1 MTMNTDTFNPDD
13 FFRQITLRI
22 CGTLDMARGMMAC
35 CRYLGQFVP
44 ADELLLNYYDP
55 AIDLISTIA
64 RAGRRNYTG
73 EEVIIKLPDDFDGLE
88 FLANWP
94 RSQICNNPETDP
106 LNRIMVRVYG
116 MAECSLMQIFLE
128 TEEKKFGLGH
138 LTLVARGKN
147 RYRPGDLKIFNLLKE
162 PFSMASSNMLHHRRI
177 LSRRKTLENHNHYL
191 QDELFRLAGNTII
204 GARGGLKKVM
214 ENIRLVAP
222 RASTVLLTGETGV
235 GKDVL
240 ATAIH
245 KLSPRRQNPF
255 IKINCGA
262 IPENL
267 IDSELFGHEKG
278 AFTGAHANQPG
289 RFERAHSGTI
299 FLDEIGELPPD
310 AQVRLLRV
318 LQNGEFEPVGS
329 GTTRRVDTRIIAATN
344 RDLEARVEKGLF
356 REDLWFRLN
365 VFPIHIPPLRER
377 KEDMNA
383 LILHIIQKKAL
394 ELQLPVLPALAR
406 GELEK
411 LLDYPWPGNIR
422 ELENIIERA
431 LILCD
436 GDMVSIFPL
445 LCVPAPWSM
454 PESRSAERRLD
465 EVIRRHIKK
474 VLHETQGK
482 INGPGGAAE
491 ILDINPGTLR
501 NRMRKLKLPFGR
513 NQFYG
518 RTRE

>member
-1 MTMNTDTFNPDD
+1 MKMNTDTFDPND
-13 FFRQITLRI
+13 FFRQVTLKI
-22 CGTLDMARGMMAC
+22 CGTLNMGRAMMAC
-35 CRYLGQFVP
+35 CSYLRQFMP

-55 AIDLISTIA
+55 ALDLIRTIT
-64 RAGRRNYTG
+64 RADSRNYTG
-73 EEVIIKLPDDFDGLE
+73 EEEIIKIPDDFDVPE
-88 FLANWP
+88 YLAAWP
-94 RSQICNNPETDP
+94 RIQICNDPETDP
-106 LNRIMVRVYG
+106 LNRIMLRAYG
-116 MAECSLMQIFLE
+116 MKECSLMQMFLE
-128 TEEKKFGLGH
+128 TEEMKFGLGH
-138 LTLVARGKN
+138 LTLVARGYN
-147 RYRPGDLKIFNLLKE
+147 RYQPGDLKLFKLLKE
-162 PFSMASSNMLHHRRI
+162 PFSIASSNMLHHRRI
-177 LSRRKTLENHNHYL
+177 LTSRETLQNHTHYL
-191 QDELFRLAGNTII
+191 QDELFRLTGNTII
-204 GARGGLKKVM
+204 GADGGLKKVM
-214 ENIRLVAP
+214 RNVRLVAP

-245 KLSPRRQNPF
+245 NLSPREKNPF

-278 AFTGAHANQPG
+278 AFTGAFTKKTG

-318 LQNGEFEPVGS
+318 LQSGEFEPVGS
-329 GTTRRVDTRIIAATN
+329 GETKSVDARVIAATN
-344 RDLEARVEKGLF
+344 RDLEALVKRGLF

-377 KEDMNA
+377 KEDIKA
-383 LILHIIQKKAL
+383 LILHIIRKKVAD
-394 ELQLPVLPALAR
+394 LQLPVLPELAR
-406 GELEK
+406 GELEY

-436 GDMVSIFPL
+436 SDTVSL
-445 LCVPAPWSM
+445 LSLLRIPG
-454 PESRSAERRLD
+454 SRTPPGARISGSAGKKLD
-465 EVIRRHIKK
+465 AVIRQHILQ
-474 VLHETQGK
+474 VLHETKGR

-501 NRMRKLKLPFGR
+501 NRMKKLKIPFGR
-513 NQFYG
+513 KQTY
-518 RTRE
+518 